1 MNSPVTKAQHEQ
13 LKQRLNRLTHA
24 KKAYNKAQRTANS
37 LRRQFHRAA
46 FLTLYG
52 RNENRN
58 VLTNQERTGLR
69 NLIRRAQRGFMAKRV
84 LSRSLNP
91 NTMYRILNTI

>member
-24 KKAYNKAQRTANS
+24 SKAYKKAQRTANS

-58 VLTNQERTGLR
+58 VLTNQERAGLR

>member
-24 KKAYNKAQRTANS
+24 SKAFNKAQRTANS

-46 FLTLYG
+46 FLALYG

-58 VLTNQERTGLR
+58 SLTNQERAGLR
-69 NLIRRAQRGFMAKRV
+69 NMIRHARRVFMTKRV

>member
-24 KKAYNKAQRTANS
+24 KKAFNKAQRTANS

-58 VLTNQERTGLR
+58 SLTNQERASLR

>member
-13 LKQRLNRLTHA
+13 MKQRLNRLTHA
-24 KKAYNKAQRTANS
+24 KKAFNKAQR
-37 LRRQFHRAA
+37 QYHRAA
-46 FLTLYG
+46 FFVLYG

-58 VLTNQERTGLR
+58 SLTNQERAGLR
-69 NLIRRAQRGFMAKRV
+69 AMIRRAQRVFMTKRV

-91 NTMYRILNTI
+91 NTMYRIINNI